1 VRLIIKVYEKLGN
14 KLQEG
19 MMGQVSRG
27 NTERSFCFQVLLKP
41 VLTYGRWKTWAIPD
55 HKRSMSGS
63 QALVAHACNS
73 SYSGGRDCC
82 RKNVR
87 PARTRL
93 KPRWFEERKIYYASE
108 PAPGSL
114 QKWHLPY
121 SSGLQGFYAS
131 ECGSKQAGR
140 TKADM
145 AVSLL
150 LGGYN
155 IS

>member
-93 KPRWFEERKIYYASE
+93 KPRWFEERKIYYGTCPIAQGCRVFMPQNVEASKLE
-108 PAPGSL
+108 GQKQIWQLASCWEVTTYHSSTRL
-114 QKWHLPY
+114 QLIH
-121 SSGLQGFYAS
+121 
-131 ECGSKQAGR
+131 
-140 TKADM
+140 
-145 AVSLL
+145 
-150 LGGYN
+150 
-155 IS
+155 